1 MIINFIYLLLFIFV
15 FFWFYINIK
24 KNGLKWIIKGLFQI
38 GILVLFIGGFFKIFF
53 TLPPNL
59 FIKIFFLII
68 YAWCT
73 VGINVNFM
81 IPLISLIDQKIV
93 KKYRLKYDLI
103 LIAKINL
110 LTLSAILK
118 FKRFIFFLLKVFFLY
133 T

>member
-1 MIINFIYLLLFIFV
+1 MIIHFIYLLLFSFV

-24 KNGLKWIIKGLFQI
+24 KVGLKWLIKGFFQI

-73 VGINVNFM
+73 IGINVNFM

-93 KKYRLKYDLI
+93 KKLD
-103 LIAKINL
+103 
-110 LTLSAILK
+110 
-118 FKRFIFFLLKVFFLY
+118 
-133 T
+133 

>member
-1 MIINFIYLLLFIFV
+1 MIINFIYLLLSSFV
-15 FFWFYINIK
+15 FFWFCINIK
-24 KNGLKWIIKGLFQI
+24 KSGVKWIIKGLLQI

-68 YAWCT
+68 YTWCT

-93 KKYRLKYDLI
+93 KK
-103 LIAKINL
+103 
-110 LTLSAILK
+110 
-118 FKRFIFFLLKVFFLY
+118 
-133 T
+133 